1 MEQIAQDI
9 ETETND
15 DGDSEN
21 ELPVHVIPEIEVK
34 NNFFDFT
41 SNGASSLTL
50 KLTETGIVVEDKDDQ
65 KNISYQS
72 LLNALSDEVSLE
84 TDILPIIGTDY
95 IALKK
100 YVVSKNKHILFIESS
115 PKTRTV
121 NYSKTTE
128 EKDRLVYNVPFPGL
142 LFCAVLIQET
152 SGDFKFDK
160 EASRMFALKTPV
172 LNEQTIVYKYPYT
185 NVYGDCRI
193 CWGDSLS
200 FLRNNQVIVSQVAG
214 LLEVFLNAENNEDL
228 YNSSYAPFKGENAKE
243 VFDKMN
249 GVTNYPYETLAK
261 HMTFKEAV
269 SLLTNN

>member
-1 MEQIAQDI
+1 MEQIAEDI
-9 ETETND
+9 QIETND
-15 DGDSEN
+15 EGDSEN

-41 SNGASSLTL
+41 SNGAASLTL
-50 KLTETGIVVEDKDDQ
+50 KLTETGIVVEDKEDQ

-95 IALKK
+95 VALKK

-115 PKTRTV
+115 PKTRTI
-121 NYSKTTE
+121 NYSKTAE
-128 EKDRLVYNVPFPGL
+128 EKDRLTFTVPFPGL
-142 LFCAVLIQET
+142 LFCAVLIQE
-152 SGDFKFDK
+152 SGGGFKFDK
-160 EASRMFALKTPV
+160 DASRMFALKTPV
-172 LNEQTIVYKYPYT
+172 INEQTIVYKYPYT
-185 NVYGDCRI
+185 NVYGDSRI

-200 FLRNNQVIVSQVAG
+200 FLRNNQVNVSQVGG
-214 LLEVFLNAENNEDL
+214 LLEVFLGAENNEDL
-228 YNSSYAPFKGENAKE
+228 YNSSYAPYKGDNAKD

-249 GVTNYPYETLAK
+249 GTVNYPYETLAK
-261 HMTFKEAV
+261 YLTFKEVV